1 MTNVISVY
9 SYRGGTGK
17 TSCIANLAAI
27 VARCGYRVG
36 VVDANLQTP
45 GIHVLLGLNESALKR
60 SLHDYLWSRCSIK
73 EVVYDVTAVL
83 QEQCRDRS
91 KFYLIPASPKLG
103 NTARILREG
112 YDIQLLQQG
121 LHRLVAELQLD
132 YLFIDTHSG
141 LSEETLLA
149 IDASDVLLFILSP
162 DQQDFQGIEA
172 ALTISK
178 NFRVPKRLTILNKVT
193 KSLDVDQLL
202 SHLQTIYGLTVT
214 EVVPYSEHLL
224 SLGSRGLF
232 TLMHPADRFSRQL
245 EAIARQIIDEA

>member
-1 MTNVISVY
+1 VISVY

-27 VARCGYRVG
+27 VARCGYRVC

-45 GIHVLLGLNESALKR
+45 GIHILLGLNECALKR
-60 SLHDYLWSRCSIK
+60 SLHDYLWSRCSVK
-73 EVVYDVTAVL
+73 DAVYDVTTVL

-103 NTARILREG
+103 DTARILREG
-112 YDIQLLQQG
+112 YDIRLLQQG

-172 ALTISK
+172 ALTVSRK
-178 NFRVPKRLTILNKVT
+178 FAVPKLLAILNKT
-193 KSLDVDQLL
+193 PKGLDVDQLL
-202 SHLQTIYGLTVT
+202 SQIQSTYSLAIA
-214 EVVPYSEHLL
+214 EVLPHAEKLL
-224 SLGSRGLF
+224 ALGSRGLF
-232 TLMHPADRFSRQL
+232 TVIHPTDSFSQQL
-245 EAIARQIIDEA
+245 EAIARQIIDEP